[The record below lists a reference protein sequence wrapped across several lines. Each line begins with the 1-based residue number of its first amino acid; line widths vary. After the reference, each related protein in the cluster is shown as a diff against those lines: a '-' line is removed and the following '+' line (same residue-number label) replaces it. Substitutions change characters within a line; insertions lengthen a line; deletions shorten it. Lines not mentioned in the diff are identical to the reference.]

1 MEQGRPKE
9 VRAVAMTAPGK
20 MEMRKYPYPAIDDDS
35 AILRVEMAGVCG
47 TDKHIFK
54 GEATTLRGK
63 SIFPYIGGHEV
74 IGTIA
79 EIGGNAAKTMEYDRK
94 PLKAGDRVSVAV
106 EVNCGHCWY
115 CRNQYN
121 NITCENQVMAYGL
134 HPSADVPPHV
144 RGGFAEYMHLA
155 PRTSLFRIP
164 DGMPTDV
171 AVFVE
176 EMAVA
181 YHSLARAVQPFHA
194 VKEGFGPG
202 DSVAVL
208 GNGPLGILHGIMA
221 AIHGA
226 GLRIA
231 TDLSEGRLAKA
242 CEFYADVAVNASK
255 TTVKERVRKARE
267 LTEGVGPDLVIE
279 SAGDP
284 DTFLEALETVR
295 KGGTVIEVGNWVDI
309 GKTVP
314 LNVMKH
320 VASKNVHIHSVFHC
334 GTNWGPVL
342 RLMEKHAAQYPFASL
357 VSHRMSLD
365 ELVRDMGVVA
375 NPDACM
381 KVEVVPNRED

>member
-9 VRAVAMTAPGK
+9 VRAVVMTAPGR
-20 MEMRKYPYPAIDDDS
+20 MEMRTYPYPAVDDDS
-35 AILRVEMAGVCG
+35 AVLRVDMTGVCG

-54 GEATTLRGK
+54 GEATTIRGK

-79 EIGGNAAKTMEYDRK
+79 EIGDNAARKMEYDRK
-94 PLKAGDRVSVAV
+94 PLKPGDRVAVAV
-106 EVNCGHCWY
+106 EINCGHCWY

-121 NITCENQVMAYGL
+121 NTTCENQVMAYGI
-134 HPSADVPPHV
+134 HPNADTPPQP
-144 RGGFAEYMHLA
+144 RGGFAEYMYLA
-155 PRTSLFRIP
+155 PGTSLFRIP
-164 DGMPTDV
+164 DSMPTDV

-181 YHSLARAVQPFHA
+181 YHSLARAVAPFPA
-194 VKEGFGPG
+194 VREGFGPG

-226 GLRIA
+226 GIGIA

-242 CEFYADVAVNASK
+242 RELYADVAINASR
-255 TTVKERVRKARE
+255 TTADERVRKARE

-284 DTFLEALETVR
+284 DVFIEALEMVR

-309 GKTVP
+309 GKTVQ
-314 LNVMKH
+314 LNAMRH
-320 VASKNVHIHSVFHC
+320 VASKNLHIHSVFHC
-334 GTNWGPVL
+334 GTDWGKVL
-342 RLMEKHAAQYPFASL
+342 KVMEKHSARHPFASL
-357 VSHRMSLD
+357 ITHRLGLD
-365 ELVRDMGVVA
+365 ELARDMGVVVD
-375 NPDACM
+375 PDRCV
-381 KVEVVPNRED
+381 KVEVVPNG